1 MHYMMSST
9 LYRVHWSKIHYTE
22 SRSPLSF
29 DQLHPAAQ
37 SPIRSTLFLQVPYSR
52 SRSPVYPVTP
62 SCVLCPKENT
72 FSVLLASWQRIPF
85 FTSAMA
91 ANSAVQLLTVI
102 CLELTKEDKETFKI
116 KSAKRLVV
124 LWRRFISAR
133 DESRNCRTRKVQHSS
148 NLTSQVHWRSLS
160 FDATRIPCLAGHCC
174 Q

>member
-1 MHYMMSST
+1 MSDSLPVVRLLVSIYVGLSIESMHYMMSST

-37 SPIRSTLFLQVPYSR
+37 SPIRSTLFLQVPYSQ

-62 SCVLCPKENT
+62 SCVLCPKENKHKS

-102 CLELTKEDKETFKI
+102 CLEVTKDDKETFKI
-116 KSAKRLVV
+116 KSGKRLVV
-124 LWRRFISAR
+124 L
-133 DESRNCRTRKVQHSS
+133 
-148 NLTSQVHWRSLS
+148 
-160 FDATRIPCLAGHCC
+160 
-174 Q
+174 

>member
-1 MHYMMSST
+1 MTEGVRYRQGVQEYSEVVGGTKTGGCDSSSDIYVGLSIESMHYMMSST

-124 LWRRFISAR
+124 L
-133 DESRNCRTRKVQHSS
+133 
-148 NLTSQVHWRSLS
+148 
-160 FDATRIPCLAGHCC
+160 
-174 Q
+174 

>member
-37 SPIRSTLFLQVPYSR
+37 SPIRSTLFLQVPYSQ
-52 SRSPVYPVTP
+52 SRTAGVQFIQSRRPVCCARKRT
-62 SCVLCPKENT
+62 NT

-91 ANSAVQLLTVI
+91 ASSAVQLLTVI

-116 KSAKRLVV
+116 NNDQESV
-124 LWRRFISAR
+124 LLFSEDVSSVRGMKAEISER
-133 DESRNCRTRKVQHSS
+133 EKVQHSS
-148 NLTSQVHWRSLS
+148 NLTSQVH
-160 FDATRIPCLAGHCC
+160 
-174 Q
+174 

>member
-22 SRSPLSF
+22 SRSPLVLSF

-62 SCVLCPKENT
+62 SCTVCCARKRTNT

-91 ANSAVQLLTVI
+91 ASSAVQLLTVI
-102 CLELTKEDKETFKI
+102 CLEVTKEDKETFKI
-116 KSAKRLVV
+116 KSGKRLVV
-124 LWRRFISAR
+124 L
-133 DESRNCRTRKVQHSS
+133 
-148 NLTSQVHWRSLS
+148 
-160 FDATRIPCLAGHCC
+160 
-174 Q
+174 